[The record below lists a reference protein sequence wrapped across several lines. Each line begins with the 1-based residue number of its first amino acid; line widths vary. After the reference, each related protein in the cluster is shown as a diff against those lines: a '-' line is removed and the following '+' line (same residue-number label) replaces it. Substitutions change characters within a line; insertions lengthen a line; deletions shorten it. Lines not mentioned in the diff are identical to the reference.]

1 MIGGIIIGFFLGSG
15 SVLGIGVF
23 ALRKKEKDTKGRRGL
38 IRYSYTSRDSMLGY
52 GVKKYIATYEV
63 IEVERTDVKSK
74 VKVLDVKSSDPSA
87 NQSGAD
93 RTYLI
98 SYMDNTW
105 RESSEI
111 EWIQKP
117 IDEQR
122 DEKLNELLK

>member
-1 MIGGIIIGFFLGSG
+1 MG
-15 SVLGIGVF
+15 SVLGIGVY
-23 ALRKKEKDTKGRRGL
+23 AIKKKEKESKGRRGL
-38 IRYSYTSRDSMLGY
+38 IRYSYTSKDSHGFTK
-52 GVKKYIATYEV
+52 GKYIATYEV
-63 IEVERTDVKSK
+63 IEIERTDVKSK

-105 RESSEI
+105 QKSSEI

>member
-1 MIGGIIIGFFLGSG
+1 
-15 SVLGIGVF
+15 
-23 ALRKKEKDTKGRRGL
+23 
-38 IRYSYTSRDSMLGY
+38 
-52 GVKKYIATYEV
+52 
-63 IEVERTDVKSK
+63 VKSK

-105 RESSEI
+105 QKSSEI

>member
-23 ALRKKEKDTKGRRGL
+23 ALRKKEKETKGRRGL
-38 IRYSYTSRDSMLGY
+38 IRYSYTSKDIY
-52 GVKKYIATYEV
+52 GLTKGKYIATYEV

-87 NQSGAD
+87 NQSGSD

-98 SYMDNTW
+98 SYMNNTW
-105 RESSEI
+105 QESSEI

>member
-23 ALRKKEKDTKGRRGL
+23 ALRKNEKDTKGRRGL
-38 IRYSYTSRDSMLGY
+38 IRYSYTSRDSY
-52 GVKKYIATYEV
+52 GITKGKYIATYEV

-87 NQSGAD
+87 NQSGSD

-98 SYMDNTW
+98 SYMNNTW
-105 RESSEI
+105 QESSEI

>member
-23 ALRKKEKDTKGRRGL
+23 ALRKKEKETKGRRGL
-38 IRYSYTSRDSMLGY
+38 MRYSYTSKDIY
-52 GVKKYIATYEV
+52 GLTKGKYIATYEV

-98 SYMDNTW
+98 SYMNNTW
-105 RESSEI
+105 QDSDGI

>member
-1 MIGGIIIGFFLGSG
+1 MIGGIIIGFFLGAG
-15 SVLGIGVF
+15 SILSIGVI
-23 ALRKKEKDTKGRRGL
+23 ANNKSESKRKGRRGL
-38 IRYSYTSRDSMLGY
+38 IRYSYATKSIHGFTMG
-52 GVKKYIATYEV
+52 KYIATYEV

-98 SYMDNTW
+98 SYMNNTW
-105 RESSEI
+105 QDSDGI

-117 IDEQR
+117 INEQR
-122 DEKLNELLK
+122 DEKLSELLK